1 MSFTSTVKNEVSKL
15 EITEIDSIT
24 ELSAIIRNSGII
36 DKNIKVT
43 TENASVARR
52 IFVLIKNLF
61 NYASKITVRRGFNFN
76 KNYIYIVELT
86 HEIERIK
93 KELSLDNIPKEF
105 IYSDTEL
112 KRAYLRGLFLS
123 CGSVNDPKKSRYH
136 LEFVVEDEPYAS
148 FINNLLNTYNLNS
161 KYLKHENRY
170 MVYVKEAEKI
180 GDFLRIINATQ
191 ALFYFEDIR
200 IYRDHKNM
208 TNRLNNCEQA
218 NVDKM
223 IQSAAEEVKAI
234 ELIESIGGLD
244 LLDDKVKEVAIYRK
258 KYPEVS
264 LQELSEIISLETE
277 REITKSGLYHRMK
290 KIKDLAKRIKDSQK

>member
-76 KNYIYIVELT
+76 KNYIFIVELT

-136 LEFVVEDEPYAS
+136 LEFLVDDKEYAE
-148 FINNLLNTYNLNS
+148 FIKSLLNDSEFNLNS
-161 KYLKHENRY
+161 KVIKRENKY
-170 MVYVKEAEKI
+170 MIYVKEAEKI
-180 GDFLRIINATQ
+180 SDFLRIIGAINAV
-191 ALFYFEDIR
+191 FYYEDIR

-218 NVDKM
+218 NVDK
-223 IQSAAEEVKAI
+223 I
-234 ELIESIGGLD
+234 IESANEQIKNIEKLENND
-244 LLDDKVKEVAIYRK
+244 MLSLLDEKTKEAAIYRK

-264 LQELSEIISLETE
+264 LTELSEIITLETGNK
-277 REITKSGLYHRMK
+277 ITKSGIYHRIK
-290 KIKDLAKRIKDSQK
+290 KIETLANKIKN